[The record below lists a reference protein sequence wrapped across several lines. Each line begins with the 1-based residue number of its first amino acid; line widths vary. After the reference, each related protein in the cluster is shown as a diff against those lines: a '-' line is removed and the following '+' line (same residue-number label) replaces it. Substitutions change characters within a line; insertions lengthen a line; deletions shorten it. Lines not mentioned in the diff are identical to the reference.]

1 MKSSPISIA
10 SLIFGLVLLPM
21 IASAQ
26 NNTSNKSASEATGPR
41 RFWQA
46 SLPGGNYIV
55 ALDRI
60 SSISKHDYVLNGN
73 LRVTEVIIDTNGN
86 ALARFYYII
95 PVTEDS
101 GSNVGARLTTRG
113 KELLDK
119 VGERTGVNA
128 NTAVA
133 KQYPNTTHAK
143 TIEFRISDEGNLNK
157 LFGSASNAW
166 IKGIGR
172 KFSIRNE

>member
-1 MKSSPISIA
+1 MFC
-10 SLIFGLVLLPM
+10 LLLLPM

-26 NNTSNKSASEATGPR
+26 NNSGTTTNESTGPR

-46 SLPGGNYIV
+46 SVPGGNYIV

-60 SSISKHDYVLNGN
+60 SSISKHDYILNGN
-73 LRVTEVIIDTNGN
+73 LRVTEVVIDTNGN
-86 ALARFYYII
+86 SLARFYYII

-101 GSNVGARLTTRG
+101 GSKIGAGLTTRG

-119 VGERTGVNA
+119 VGERTGANA

-143 TIEFRISDEGNLNK
+143 TVEFRISNEGNLNK
-157 LFGSASNAW
+157 LFSSATNAW

>member
-1 MKSSPISIA
+1 MKKTSTIIA
-10 SLIFGLVLLPM
+10 ALLFCLCLLPVG
-21 IASAQ
+21 ASAQ
-26 NNTSNKSASEATGPR
+26 DSSTNKTSEEAGPR

-60 SSISKHDYVLNGN
+60 SSISKHSYVLNGN
-73 LRVTEVIIDTNGN
+73 LRVTEVVIDTNGN
-86 ALARFYYII
+86 SLARFYYII
-95 PVTEDS
+95 PVTEDAD
-101 GSNVGARLTTRG
+101 SNVGARLTTRG

-143 TIEFRISDEGNLNK
+143 TVEYRISDEKNLNS
-157 LFGSASNAW
+157 LFNSARSAW
-166 IKGIGR
+166 IKGSGR
-172 KFSIRNE
+172 KFTIKNK